1 MSGLI
6 HEWGIDSMMNSVA
19 EAAEGCQKCVVFL
32 RLVAGT
38 DVSPLAGIDI
48 ETGVT
53 ITAPLGSLVV
63 RPLEGSGAR
72 LLRAGEVTRTDG

>member
-1 MSGLI
+1 
-6 HEWGIDSMMNSVA
+6 MMNSVT
-19 EAAEGCQKCVVFL
+19 EAAEGCQKRVAFP

-48 ETGVT
+48 EAGVT

-72 LLRAGEVTRTDG
+72 LLRAGEVIGTGG